1 MLLSRHICVLVRN
14 LFMENHVIYAIKFMA
29 VVWCLILIL
38 VAEIAAARN
47 RMLKSALSKQT
58 SPVHQSR

>member
-1 MLLSRHICVLVRN
+1 
-14 LFMENHVIYAIKFMA
+14 MENHVIYAIKFMA